1 MYYISSPLDF
11 RNNQELIMDISKA
24 IDGEYS
30 AINCYKKLQQLAP
43 NEKAR
48 TVIKEIRQDEK
59 RHFKSFNRIYT
70 QLTGQSHSPQLN
82 NQCPNSYKSGLDF
95 SFNDE
100 QHSVDFYLEIADKAV
115 DPYIKEQF
123 NRAAKDEQNH
133 AVWFLY
139 LMNRG

>member
-1 MYYISSPLDF
+1 MYYTNKPLIF
-11 RNNQELIMDISKA
+11 RNNQELIRDISKA

-48 TVIKEIRQDEK
+48 DVIKEIRQDEK
-59 RHFKSFNRIYT
+59 RHFKSFKSIYT
-70 QLTGQSHSPQLN
+70 QITGQTHTPQLN
-82 NQCPNSYKSGLDF
+82 NECPSSYKSGLDF

-100 QHSVDFYLEIADKAV
+100 QHTVDFYLEIADRAD